1 MSTEKI
7 PRSSRSAVRFQ
18 AALERLMDPRYDE
31 RARLREL
38 ARALAD
44 YQLLQ
49 RDIQACRHH
58 LAELQHVSAV
68 NLQGQP
74 DETLPAV
81 FAMRKQRRQDREQAR
96 TAAIEWLI
104 QRYAGIWIALH
115 LRLNVPR
122 ELCRQ
127 AIGRA
132 LDSALDTPWQDASA
146 ALAHAPEAVSN
157 LYPPLLALC
166 CGDMGGLL
174 AQYQERRERVIAGDL
189 PPAASIIALEIR
201 PGSARELKKQLEE
214 LTDLLMQWARQ
225 NLPKAAVPGKKNSRG
240 DDITYAQ
247 HVAFANVWHEWE
259 PLRGR
264 RKTAAEFILAVQLGD
279 VDVSAVWPIAS
290 TGKLPSDRRIRGM
303 VRDAKWLNPEK
314 DIAPT
319 LAQFLAAGS

>member
-104 QRYAGIWIALH
+104 QRYA
-115 LRLNVPR
+115 
-122 ELCRQ
+122 
-127 AIGRA
+127 
-132 LDSALDTPWQDASA
+132 
-146 ALAHAPEAVSN
+146 
-157 LYPPLLALC
+157 
-166 CGDMGGLL
+166 
-174 AQYQERRERVIAGDL
+174 
-189 PPAASIIALEIR
+189 
-201 PGSARELKKQLEE
+201 
-214 LTDLLMQWARQ
+214 
-225 NLPKAAVPGKKNSRG
+225 
-240 DDITYAQ
+240 
-247 HVAFANVWHEWE
+247 
-259 PLRGR
+259 
-264 RKTAAEFILAVQLGD
+264 
-279 VDVSAVWPIAS
+279 
-290 TGKLPSDRRIRGM
+290 
-303 VRDAKWLNPEK
+303 
-314 DIAPT
+314 
-319 LAQFLAAGS
+319 